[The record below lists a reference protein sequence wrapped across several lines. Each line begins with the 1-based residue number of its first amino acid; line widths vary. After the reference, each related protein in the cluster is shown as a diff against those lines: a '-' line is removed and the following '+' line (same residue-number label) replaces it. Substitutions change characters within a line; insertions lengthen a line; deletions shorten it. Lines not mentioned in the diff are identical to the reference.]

1 MDPWLET
8 GSTQIQLSQEVPV
21 TMSDCNP
28 STYTRQPP
36 AQELGDTPK
45 ALFKSDS
52 GTGDKRLK
60 KLCLCYVT
68 QSQASPLA
76 SLSLPFVSRQMT

>member
-28 STYTRQPP
+28 SIHTHTRKPL
-36 AQELGDTPK
+36 AQELGGTPK
-45 ALFKSDS
+45 ASSKVTVGQVAR
-52 GTGDKRLK
+52 GT
-60 KLCLCYVT
+60 
-68 QSQASPLA
+68 
-76 SLSLPFVSRQMT
+76 